1 MGIVPPKLSQNFK
14 ASIKFSLKEKM
25 WGGLEV
31 AWSDETAK
39 KNLIDSENYLFQIF
53 LIIQNQIK
61 VIKSQWI
68 FIQITS
74 TLKLPFLEHK
84 SSIGINVLEQ
94 FHQPLFSTTFLISWS
109 VLKYKKTF
117 I

>member
-61 VIKSQWI
+61 VIKSQ
-68 FIQITS
+68 
-74 TLKLPFLEHK
+74 
-84 SSIGINVLEQ
+84 
-94 FHQPLFSTTFLISWS
+94 
-109 VLKYKKTF
+109 
-117 I
+117 